1 MLHENRARGLVLAVD
16 DEADVVA
23 GIALILAKAGYC
35 CVTATGMTAAF
46 DLARQLRPDL
56 IISDINLAGESGFEL
71 CEQIADE
78 PELSE
83 VPVVFLSGAQIPDV
97 VRARCTRA
105 GGTYYLRKPFDP
117 GVLEELVEKALWM
130 PQLVNDRVQK
140 IRPRMRTT
148 PVRSGSPQ

>member
-35 CVTATGMTAAF
+35 CVTATGMTAAL

-56 IISDINLAGESGFEL
+56 IISDINLAGDSGFEL

-83 VPVVFLSGAQIPDV
+83 VPVVFLSVGQIPDV
-97 VRARCTRA
+97 VRAVHEA

-148 PVRSGSPQ
+148 HVRSGSPQ

>member
-1 MLHENRARGLVLAVD
+1 MLHGNRARGLVLAVD
-16 DEADVVA
+16 DEIDVAA
-23 GIALILAKAGYC
+23 GIAQILGRAGYC
-35 CVTATGMTAAF
+35 CVTASTASNAL

-56 IISDINLAGESGFEL
+56 IVSDINLAGQSGFDL
-71 CEQIADE
+71 CERIKDE

-97 VRARCTRA
+97 VRAAHAA

-130 PQLVNDRVQK
+130 PQLVRDRVQA
-140 IRPRMRTT
+140 IRPRARTISSRVDST
-148 PVRSGSPQ
+148 

>member
-1 MLHENRARGLVLAVD
+1 MSHENRARGLVLAVD

-23 GIALILAKAGYC
+23 GIALVLAKAGYC
-35 CVTATGMTAAF
+35 CVTATSMNAAL

-71 CEQIADE
+71 CEQIADA

-97 VRARCTRA
+97 VRAAHEA

-130 PQLVNDRVQK
+130 PQLVNDRVQS
-140 IRPRMRTT
+140 IRTRRPTARIGA
-148 PVRSGSPQ
+148 GSTQ